1 MFAQRFSFSE
11 LKKSAEHRMKI
22 LAFNIQFFNGVVP
35 KTLHP
40 WIYIFWGKSYLEFEP
55 VSTCTPLGGTLKLFF
70 FWLDQI
76 HQKSRIFLIN
86 YYPKFDWLDI
96 KLNIMFEK
104 ELRISFRENVSI
116 KKKIIFE
123 KNAKFYQ
130 NDCEIWKENFRIF
143 YSWKP

>member
-70 FWLDQI
+70 WLDQI

-96 KLNIMFEK
+96 KLNIMFKK

-116 KKKIIFE
+116 KKNYFRKKCKILPKWLWNMEREFSH
-123 KNAKFYQ
+123 F
-130 NDCEIWKENFRIF
+130 F
-143 YSWKP
+143 SWKP